1 MNKVM
6 LTLNS
11 IMFLLIRFR
20 TLGKLDCVLTLNS
33 IMFLLIQIA
42 DEIIK
47 NREKTLNSIMFLL
60 IQKIRKEKLI
70 ARVL

>member
-33 IMFLLIQIA
+33 IMFLLIHAI
-42 DEIIK
+42 DH
-47 NREKTLNSIMFLL
+47 TFSLL
-60 IQKIRKEKLI
+60 
-70 ARVL
+70 